1 MYFSWKESKIST
13 QRSLPLPPSLPELQ
27 SGKTM
32 VGVRSMNFDLNVLP
46 NRLAGQG
53 NMMSKEC
60 KTGRM

>member
-13 QRSLPLPPSLPELQ
+13 QRSLPPSHFLSELQ

-32 VGVRSMNFDLNVLP
+32 VGAQSMNFDLNVLP
-46 NRLAGQG
+46 NRLAGQE

-60 KTGRM
+60 KTGQM